1 MEKDELI
8 QLFDSYLNETR
19 QWFAFSEWLSEK
31 EGLTM
36 TDVGFE
42 E

>member
-1 MEKDELI
+1 MEKEQLI
-8 QLFDSYLNETR
+8 QLFDNYLNETGQR
-19 QWFAFSEWLSEK
+19 SHFAGWLSDK

-36 TDVGFE
+36 TDLGFE